1 VWNADACLDDWGR
14 MNLLRLNHTERLAVL
29 ATVLASVAV
38 TGIVEAPL
46 AGAAASAP
54 DACTLLAPHDLLGV
68 LHGTVTDGSTTAL
81 PDGTESICE
90 WLVSPNAKH
99 GYGAELHVYARRHAM
114 DFKQQRRISSA
125 PTHTVKHVGDAA
137 FSERVVLAGQVYDDL
152 WVRTGTT
159 IFRIET
165 LRDVGTKPLVKL
177 ARIAVKNLRSA

>member
-1 VWNADACLDDWGR
+1 
-14 MNLLRLNHTERLAVL
+14 MNLLRLHRSGRLAVL
-29 ATVLASVAV
+29 ATVLMSVVA
-38 TGIVEAPL
+38 TGIVEAPF

-68 LHGTVTDGSTTAL
+68 LHGTVADGSTTAS

-90 WLVSPNAKH
+90 WVVSPNAKH
-99 GYGAELHVYARRHAM
+99 GYGAELHVYAGRHAK
-114 DFKQQRRISSA
+114 DFKQQRRIASA

-165 LRDVGTKPLVKL
+165 LRDLGTKPLVKL